1 MKLTRF
7 AKYAWAVL
15 GFNIIVVLWGAFVR
29 ATGSGAGC
37 GAHWPLCNGD
47 VVPRA
52 PAIETIIEFSH
63 RMTSGVAMLMVLGL
77 LIWAFRAYPKG
88 HLLRKAAVWSG
99 VFMIL
104 EAAIGAALV
113 LLQYVAFNISIAR
126 AFWMMGHLVNTFL
139 LLAVLTLTAWWA
151 SGGEAVRIRGRGNI
165 NWAIGAA
172 LVGTLFLG
180 SSGAV
185 TALGDTL
192 VLAGGISPEESPIV
206 AQLVALRIYHP
217 IIAFGVGGLIFIA
230 ALMAY
235 RYAPTD
241 RVKLL
246 AQATGVLYVVQ
257 LLLGA
262 LNVALKAPVWL
273 QIVHLLMSDLIWIG
287 LVLMAASALAV
298 SVPGPSRAPAAA
310 ARVGGISAD

>member
-7 AKYAWAVL
+7 AKFAWSVVAV
-15 GFNIIVVLWGAFVR
+15 NIVVILWGAFVR

-52 PAIETIIEFSH
+52 PALETIIEFSH
-63 RMTSGVAMLMVLGL
+63 RLSSGVAMLMVLGM
-77 LIWAFRAYPKG
+77 LIWAFRIYPKG
-88 HLLRKAAVWSG
+88 HLLRKAAVASS
-99 VFMIL
+99 FFIL
-104 EAAIGAALV
+104 MEAAVGAALV
-113 LLQYVAFNISIAR
+113 LLEYVAFNISVAR

-151 SGGEAVRIRGRGNI
+151 SGGEAVRVRGRGRI
-165 NWAIGAA
+165 NWALGAA
-172 LVGTLFLG
+172 LAGTLFLG

-217 IIAFGVGGLIFIA
+217 IIAFGVGGLILIA
-230 ALMAY
+230 AIMAY

-246 AQATGVLYVVQ
+246 ALTTGILYVGQ

-287 LVLMAASALAV
+287 LVLLAASTLAV
-298 SVPGPSRAPAAA
+298 SVTDPRSVPAAKVAPA
-310 ARVGGISAD
+310 RSA

>member
-7 AKYAWAVL
+7 AKYTWAVL
-15 GFNIIVVLWGAFVR
+15 AVNIIVILWGALVR

-52 PAIETIIEFSH
+52 PALETIIEFSH
-63 RMTSGVAMLMVLGL
+63 RMSSGVAMLMVLGM

-88 HLLRKAAVWSG
+88 HLLRKAAVGSS
-99 VFMIL
+99 VFILL
-104 EAAIGAALV
+104 EAAVGAALV
-113 LLQYVAFNISIAR
+113 LLQYVAFNISVAR

-139 LLAVLTLTAWWA
+139 LLGVLTLTAWWA
-151 SGGEAVRIRGRGNI
+151 SGGEAVRVRGRGGI
-165 NWAIGAA
+165 SVALGLA

-217 IIAFGVGGLIFIA
+217 LIAFGVGGLILA
-230 ALMAY
+230 AAVMAY
-235 RYAPTD
+235 GYASTP
-241 RVKLL
+241 RVKLI
-246 AQATGVLYVVQ
+246 AQVTGALYVGQ

-287 LVLMAASALAV
+287 LVLLAATTLAV
-298 SVPGPSRAPAAA
+298 SVPGPSAVN
-310 ARVGGISAD
+310 VGSSRPEKAGAD